1 MAQLIPLSVSSN
13 EEVYY
18 KMRNQRMLREELR
31 EKKKQL
37 ESIMKK
43 DRNKKQYY
51 KNQDNQ
57 SDTVSYSTELF
68 GYVVQHVSMWLMW
81 SYGIFEFCY
90 VDFL

>member
-1 MAQLIPLSVSSN
+1 MSNLHLRSCKGKNWKYSFMKSIHAHFVTVSSN

-31 EKKKQL
+31 DKKKQL

-43 DRNKKQYY
+43 DRNKKQYI

-57 SDTVSYSTELF
+57 SDTVSYSTDMF
-68 GYVVQHVSMWLMW
+68 G
-81 SYGIFEFCY
+81 
-90 VDFL
+90 

>member
-1 MAQLIPLSVSSN
+1 MEAAVTNIFNIEHLVSSN

-68 GYVVQHVSMWLMW
+68 GYAGSLIVTEHV
-81 SYGIFEFCY
+81 F
-90 VDFL
+90 

>member
-1 MAQLIPLSVSSN
+1 MEAALTNIFNIVHLVSSN

-68 GYVVQHVSMWLMW
+68 G
-81 SYGIFEFCY
+81 
-90 VDFL
+90 

>member
-1 MAQLIPLSVSSN
+1 VTECETYLVSLTFPVSSN

-57 SDTVSYSTELF
+57 SDTVSYSTEVF
-68 GYVVQHVSMWLMW
+68 G
-81 SYGIFEFCY
+81 
-90 VDFL
+90 

>member
-1 MAQLIPLSVSSN
+1 MEDALTNIFNIVHLVSSN

-68 GYVVQHVSMWLMW
+68 G
-81 SYGIFEFCY
+81 
-90 VDFL
+90 

>member
-1 MAQLIPLSVSSN
+1 MLFNWLCFNMSDYIFVLVSSN
-13 EEVYY
+13 DEVYY

-31 EKKKQL
+31 DKKKQL

-57 SDTVSYSTELF
+57 SDTVSYSTEMF
-68 GYVVQHVSMWLMW
+68 G
-81 SYGIFEFCY
+81 
-90 VDFL
+90 